1 MKMEHAKATPSRSSR
16 AALRSNLGHP
26 SLSYRRIL
34 IRQPVSAIV
43 GLSGALPKHGALPR
57 IERVVAG

>member
-26 SLSYRRIL
+26 RLSA
-34 IRQPVSAIV
+34 VV
-43 GLSGALPKHGALPR
+43 GLGGALPKHGALPR